1 MGNVIAGAFGGAFI
15 AVAIGLMIFWPFVII
30 WGLNTLFPVLAIPFT
45 FWTWLAT
52 LVITMTFGRASVNKK
67 D

>member
-1 MGNVIAGAFGGAFI
+1 MPAILVLGFLAFWLAMFI
-15 AVAIGLMIFWPFVII
+15 FFPLAVI

-45 FWTWLAT
+45 FWTWLAVVV
-52 LVITMTFGRASVNKK
+52 LGMFLGAHRSVKVKK

>member
-1 MGNVIAGAFGGAFI
+1 MGNIIAGAFGGAFI
-15 AVAIGLMIFWPFVII
+15 AVVIGLVIFWPFVLI

-52 LVITMTFGRASVNKK
+52 LVITMTFGRTSVNKK